1 MEPSSDER
9 SRTNAVPMRVWQATA
24 SDLCDLASSLMVA
37 DEASTVAALEW
48 AARVG
53 GADAALFVW
62 VVSEDDGHSWYRSIA
77 ALDHEWGACALRRL
91 HAGPCNWMG
100 HAARS
105 SEPLLVRG
113 SIVGCDEADAG
124 STDGTGGR
132 RAAWLIPAPSPQG
145 SDALGL
151 LILAGQDAHRLDVT
165 RQLLPIY
172 RALALS
178 LSDWFQRR
186 GRDELVRR
194 AHLTDRDLDL
204 LRRESL
210 GHGSKRIASALHAEP
225 KTIDCRFHRLN
236 VRLGVASRRD
246 AVRLCKRYGL
256 L

>member
-1 MEPSSDER
+1 MESSFDEHGQTR
-9 SRTNAVPMRVWQATA
+9 SVPTTA
-24 SDLCDLASSLMVA
+24 PRSAAFDLCDLASSLVVA
-37 DEASTVAALEW
+37 DEVSAIEALEL

-62 VVSEDDGHSWYRSIA
+62 VVPEADGHCWYRSIA
-77 ALDHEWGACALRRL
+77 ALDHDWGASALRRL
-91 HAGPCNWMG
+91 HAGPCNWLD

-105 SEPLLVRG
+105 NDPLLVRE
-113 SIVGCDEADAG
+113 SFLEQDEADGG
-124 STDGTGGR
+124 SPHRTCGR
-132 RAAWLIPAPSPQG
+132 RAAWLIPAPSPQD
-145 SDALGL
+145 SDVLGL
-151 LILAGQDAHRLDVT
+151 LILAGQDEHRLDVT
-165 RQLLPIY
+165 SQLLPLY

-186 GRDELVRR
+186 GRDDLVRS

-204 LRRESL
+204 LRHEAR
-210 GHGSKRIASALHAEP
+210 GHGSKRIASVLHAEP

-236 VRLGVASRRD
+236 VRLGVANRRD

>member
-1 MEPSSDER
+1 MESSFDEHDQ
-9 SRTNAVPMRVWQATA
+9 TGAAPMRVPQAA
-24 SDLCDLASSLMVA
+24 AFDLCDLASSLAVA
-37 DEASTVAALEW
+37 DEVSAIAALEL

-62 VVSEDDGHSWYRSIA
+62 VIPEDDGHCWYRSIA
-77 ALDHEWGACALRRL
+77 ALDHEWGAWALRRL
-91 HAGPCNWMG
+91 HTGPCSWLG
-100 HAARS
+100 HATRS
-105 SEPLLVRG
+105 SEPVLVRE
-113 SIVGCDEADAG
+113 SIVECDEADAG
-124 STDGTGGR
+124 SIHRIDGR
-132 RAAWLIPAPSPQG
+132 RSAWLIPAPSPQD
-145 SDALGL
+145 SDVLGL
-151 LILAGQDAHRLDVT
+151 LILAGRDEHRLDVT
-165 RQLLPIY
+165 SQLLPLY

-204 LRRESL
+204 LRREAL
-210 GHGSKRIASALHAEP
+210 GHGSKRIASALDAEP

-236 VRLGVASRRD
+236 VRMGVANRRD

>member
-1 MEPSSDER
+1 MQASFDER
-9 SRTNAVPMRVWQATA
+9 GRTGPVQMPTPQSAA
-24 SDLCDLASSLMVA
+24 SDLCELARSLVVA
-37 DEASTVAALEW
+37 DEVSAIVALEF

-62 VVSEDDGHSWYRSIA
+62 VVPDDDGHSWYRSIA

-91 HAGPCNWMG
+91 HAAPCNWLG
-100 HAARS
+100 HATRS
-105 SEPLLVRG
+105 SEPLLVRESFG
-113 SIVGCDEADAG
+113 ECNEADVG
-124 STDGTGGR
+124 STHRTGGQR
-132 RAAWLIPAPSPQG
+132 SAWLIPAPSPKG
-145 SDALGL
+145 SDVLGL
-151 LILAGQDAHRLDVT
+151 LILAGQDEHRLDVT
-165 RQLLPIY
+165 SQLLPIY

-194 AHLTDRDLDL
+194 AHLTARDLDL

-210 GHGSKRIASALHAEP
+210 GQGSKRIASALDAEP